1 MRKWQRKTL
10 ELSIEEMTEQ
20 AENLVGLTNVDRTNL
35 GRGEIKDFTLYGQT
49 FVNLLGKCAYNT
61 ANFDFSA
68 IKRCN
73 VDDGTFGEPNGTVK
87 AYYGDAG
94 YAEDG
99 SNGQVMDEISQVWY
113 KIEFVNG
120 VMFMDIA
127 SEELDG
133 FSLHPAFIRNGVI
146 KDKIYVGAFQASF
159 YDVSGSTY
167 ADYYQTEHST
177 SITGS
182 GTSWQLDLGTNA
194 NGKIEERKVTIV
206 ADGETLTDTYVSATQ
221 GDLKNTSDVTKGT
234 VNYETGVV
242 TFTAS
247 KTTVTADYYINN
259 LDGSPTGTTPD
270 TTADTGDVLASVAGR
285 YPLTKLDIVDFRTLA
300 HNRGPG
306 WEQVDFLTQR
316 LVNLLFTIEFASLDG
331 QSALGQGVVGKT
343 WNSTYK
349 AELTGQAT
357 YGSDNPNYG
366 ITTDGLHSMCYRGI
380 ENWWGNVWQWCDGIN
395 IKADWNPW
403 IADHGFESDKFE
415 SPYWDTGLTLP
426 NDIGYISDIYT
437 SPDWAFLPKAK
448 SGSSSEY
455 FCDYYYEATGNRV
468 LLFGGYWAGG
478 GLAGPW
484 GWSGYHSSST
494 TNVTI
499 GGRLLYIP

>member
-99 SNGQVMDEISQVWY
+99 SNGQVMIEIPQVWY
-113 KIEFVNG
+113 KVKFVNG
-120 VMFMDIA
+120 VMFADIA
-127 SEELDG
+127 SEELEG
-133 FSLHPAFIRNGVI
+133 YSLHPAFIRNGVI

-159 YDVSGSTY
+159 YDTSGSTY
-167 ADYYQTEHST
+167 ADYYV
-177 SITGS
+177 GS
-182 GTSWQLDLGTNA
+182 GNPNSDD
-194 NGKIEERKVTIV
+194 
-206 ADGETLTDTYVSATQ
+206 DGDA
-221 GDLKNTSDVTKGT
+221 
-234 VNYETGVV
+234 
-242 TFTAS
+242 
-247 KTTVTADYYINN
+247 
-259 LDGSPTGTTPD
+259 DGSPTGTTPD

-468 LLFGGYWAGG
+468 LLCGG
-478 GLAGPW
+478 GWYDGGKAGPW
-484 GWSGYHSSST
+484 GWSGSGSSSAAY
-494 TNVTI
+494 VHI
-499 GGRLLYIP
+499 GGRLMFIP